1 MKITRRQLRKIIK
14 EQIELIQERSNQAI
28 YEIESELRH
37 TLAEYIDIY
46 MMSMSMNPGNAA
58 DRQRVYRKINDIV
71 GTLIG

>member
-14 EQIELIQERSNQAI
+14 EQIELIQERPNQAI

-37 TLAEYIDIY
+37 TLAEYIDTY